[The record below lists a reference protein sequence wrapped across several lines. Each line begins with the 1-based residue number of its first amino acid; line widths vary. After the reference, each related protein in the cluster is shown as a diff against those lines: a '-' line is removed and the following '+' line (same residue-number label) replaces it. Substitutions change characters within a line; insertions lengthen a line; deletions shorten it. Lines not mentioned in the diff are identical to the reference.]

1 MRHVRSLT
9 RDQTCNPALEAEVLT
24 TEVPGK
30 SLVATV
36 LTVNIPAFL
45 SRPWTL

>member
-1 MRHVRSLT
+1 MLDMSTLSG
-9 RDQTCNPALEAEVLT
+9 DQTCNPPLEAKVLT
-24 TEVPGK
+24 TDVPGK

>member
-1 MRHVRSLT
+1 MLDLSALT
-9 RDQTCNPALEAEVLT
+9 RDQTCNPALEPEVLT